1 MSSRRHEAHQQ
12 ALDLLRLVGYFLT
25 FLYSLLGFAHFFLMQ
40 EEYKWVLIYFT
51 AITVLVSVL
60 AASLASRFSEK
71 VSSRL
76 SLLLLIMASTNG
88 LLHLWLSA
96 SSFQTTNLF
105 IAIIAIG
112 IVFSNRKLWM
122 IGVGYNWMAWIV
134 IVNAQNMT
142 LTQHFFFAM
151 AMSTMLSWFAHLTRK
166 NLVDM
171 QFALQSE
178 RDLALQREKAANAA
192 TAAKSSFLVNM
203 SHEIRT
209 PMNGVI
215 GMLDL
220 VSASGLD
227 EDQRRKIA
235 VAKVSADSLL
245 GVIND
250 ILDFSKIEAEQ
261 LLIEQTDFDLI
272 DLFDSFAST
281 MAYQA
286 HLRNIELVI
295 DVTRLHGGLVVGDP
309 VRLRQILNNLTS
321 NAIKFTEHGEVIVRA
336 IATEHAEGWRL
347 SVSISDTGIGIPQ
360 DLMEVLFESF
370 TQADSSTTR
379 RYGGTGLGLTIS
391 KQLCQLMG
399 GGIRVDSEVGVGST
413 FHFDVLLGQA
423 SMATDRTELPDLQ
436 GLRILVTGD
445 NPSHVTVFRHQ
456 LENWGGAV
464 DTAASGK
471 EALSL
476 CEDAEE
482 AGQLY
487 DIVFM
492 DMHMPQMD
500 GKMLAQKI
508 RANSQWHSLKLI
520 LLTSSG
526 DEHLNDLQALG
537 FSARFTKP
545 VSIRDLEAVLKTAM
559 TRASDEAVPARHMTA
574 EARELDFKG
583 VKILIV
589 EDNKINQ
596 MVLEG
601 LLEDLRIDVT
611 VASDGLEA
619 VELLKTLDYDSLDL
633 VLMDC
638 QMPRMDG
645 FEATRQIRAGNAG
658 QLFTSIPIIAMTA
671 NAMKG
676 EKEKCM
682 DAGMSDYLTK
692 PIDVELLEHTL
703 GRHCLTRV

>member
-1 MSSRRHEAHQQ
+1 
-12 ALDLLRLVGYFLT
+12 
-25 FLYSLLGFAHFFLMQ
+25 
-40 EEYKWVLIYFT
+40 
-51 AITVLVSVL
+51 
-60 AASLASRFSEK
+60 
-71 VSSRL
+71 
-76 SLLLLIMASTNG
+76 
-88 LLHLWLSA
+88 
-96 SSFQTTNLF
+96 
-105 IAIIAIG
+105 
-112 IVFSNRKLWM
+112 
-122 IGVGYNWMAWIV
+122 
-134 IVNAQNMT
+134 
-142 LTQHFFFAM
+142 
-151 AMSTMLSWFAHLTRK
+151 
-166 NLVDM
+166 
-171 QFALQSE
+171 
-178 RDLALQREKAANAA
+178 
-192 TAAKSSFLVNM
+192 
-203 SHEIRT
+203 
-209 PMNGVI
+209 
-215 GMLDL
+215 
-220 VSASGLD
+220 
-227 EDQRRKIA
+227 
-235 VAKVSADSLL
+235 
-245 GVIND
+245 
-250 ILDFSKIEAEQ
+250 
-261 LLIEQTDFDLI
+261 
-272 DLFDSFAST
+272 

-360 DLMEVLFESF
+360 DLMEALFESF

-476 CEDAEE
+476 CEDADE